1 MPAQQI
7 TVRPA
12 EPGDAPAIVGFQLAM
27 ARETEGKDLDAEVV
41 LKGVSTLIRSSDLGR
56 YLVAEAGGSVAGS
69 LLITYEWSDWRNA
82 TFWWI
87 QSVFVDAT
95 WRRRGVYR
103 AMHDRVFEEA
113 RATEGVCG
121 VRLYVDRDNHV
132 AQRIYH
138 ALGMKKSHYDMYEV
152 DFVM

>member
-12 EPGDAPAIVGFQLAM
+12 EPGDVPAIVEFQLAM
-27 ARETEGKDLDAEVV
+27 ARETEGKDLDAEIV
-41 LKGVSTLIRSSDLGR
+41 LDGVSTLMHSPGLGR

-87 QSVFVDAT
+87 QSVFVDAAR
-95 WRRRGVYR
+95 RRRGVYR

-121 VRLYVDRDNHV
+121 VRLYVDRDNHG
-132 AQRIYH
+132 AQHTYN
-138 ALGMKKSHYDMYEV
+138 ALGMTKSHYEMYEV
-152 DFVM
+152 DFVT